1 MTEAAGRDRGVTEF
15 REAPEP
21 EIRAWDERTVRPP
34 GGHVLQSRAWAEYR
48 RRAGWRPIHLVGSD
62 ESGILALVRPWPV
75 IGGSSAYLSRGP
87 IPTNGASAEVLADRL
102 DGASRWLTAHGV
114 DVVAAD
120 AQIRADTGYGAA
132 VARRGFHSIEEI
144 QPSRHRLSVPLPEGT
159 TEESALAT
167 VSKQTR
173 QRIRKAEGEAGLTV
187 VRYDRDAGADGS
199 GVGDGFAA
207 PSRPIAVALGDFYDL
222 LVATAERR
230 DFDVLSR
237 RRFLDWTTSAHAAGQ
252 VLYLEACEERDRPIA
267 GLVIYRH
274 GERLSTFLS
283 GDRDDARDR
292 HPGAFHLLRWRA
304 IQLAIREGRAE
315 MDLDGADVAGARRIP
330 LEGESAYGLY
340 QHKRSFG
347 AEWVELAGA
356 QERVARPW
364 RYAIGR
370 AIAAA
375 SRRVAPGRPR

>member
-1 MTEAAGRDRGVTEF
+1 MIDF
-15 REAPEP
+15 REATEA
-21 EIRAWDERTVRPP
+21 ELRTWDERTVRPA

-62 ESGILALVRPWPV
+62 DSAVLALVRPWPLV
-75 IGGSSAYLSRGP
+75 GGASAYISRGP
-87 IPTNGASAEVLADRL
+87 VPTDPSAEVLADRL
-102 DGASRWLTAHGV
+102 DGATRWLTANGV

-120 AQIRADTGYGAA
+120 AQIRADTGYLAA
-132 VARRGFHSIEEI
+132 AARRGFHAIEEI
-144 QPSRHRLSVPLPEGT
+144 QPSRHRLSVPLPPDT
-159 TEESALAT
+159 TEEGALANVT
-167 VSKQTR
+167 KQTR
-173 QRIRKAEGEAGLTV
+173 QRIRKAEAEGALAI
-187 VRYDRDAGADGS
+187 VRYDRDAGADGT
-199 GVGDGFAA
+199 GVGEGFAT
-207 PSRPIAVALGDFYDL
+207 PSRPIADALGDFYDL

-230 DFDVLSR
+230 HFDVLSR
-237 RRFLDWTTSAHAAGQ
+237 SRFLDWTTTAHAAGQ
-252 VLYLEACEERDRPIA
+252 VLYLEACEEGDQPIA

-283 GDRDDARDR
+283 GDRDDARNR

-315 MDLDGADVAGARRIP
+315 MDLDGADLPGARRVP
-330 LEGESAYGLY
+330 AEGEAAYGLY

-364 RYAIGR
+364 RYALGRGVAALRRRVGIGR
-370 AIAAA
+370 
-375 SRRVAPGRPR
+375 G

>member
-1 MTEAAGRDRGVTEF
+1 VIEF
-15 REAPEP
+15 REATDA
-21 EIRAWDERTVRPP
+21 EIRAWDERTVRPA

-48 RRAGWRPIHLVGSD
+48 RRAGWRPIHLLGSD
-62 ESGILALVRPWPV
+62 DSAVLALVKPWPLV
-75 IGGSSAYLSRGP
+75 GGASAYLSRGP
-87 IPTNGASAEVLADRL
+87 LPIGASAEVLAERL
-102 DGASRWLTAHGV
+102 DGATRWLNAHGV

-120 AQIRADTGYGAA
+120 AQIRADTGFAAA
-132 VARRGFHSIEEI
+132 VARRGFHPIEEI
-144 QPSRHRLSVPLPEGT
+144 QPSRHRLAVALPPGT
-159 TEESALAT
+159 TENAALAN

-173 QRIRKAEGEAGLTV
+173 QRIRKAEADGLAV
-187 VRYDRDAGADGS
+187 IRYDRDAGADGT

-207 PSRPIAVALGDFYDL
+207 PTRPIADALGEFYDL

-230 DFDVLSR
+230 HFDVLSR
-237 RRFLDWTTSAHAAGQ
+237 ARFLDWTTTAHAAGQ
-252 VLYLEACEERDRPIA
+252 VLYLEACEALAPGGEQNRPIA

-283 GDRDDARDR
+283 GDRNDARDR

-315 MDLDGADVAGARRIP
+315 MDLDGADVPGARRMP
-330 LEGESAYGLY
+330 REGEAPYGLF
-340 QHKRSFG
+340 QHKRAFG

-364 RYAIGR
+364 RYALGR
-370 AIAAA
+370 GVSVVTRA
-375 SRRVAPGRPR
+375 VGVGQPR

>member
-1 MTEAAGRDRGVTEF
+1 VIEY
-15 REAPEP
+15 REATED
-21 EIRAWDERTVRPP
+21 ELRTWDERTVRPS

-62 ESGILALVRPWPV
+62 ESAILALVKPWPLV
-75 IGGSSAYLSRGP
+75 GGSSAYVSRGP
-87 IPTNGASAEVLADRL
+87 VPTDPSAEVLADRV
-102 DGASRWLTAHGV
+102 DGATRWLTAHGV

-120 AQIRADTGYGAA
+120 AQIRADTGYAAA
-132 VARRGFHSIEEI
+132 VARRGFHAIEEI
-144 QPSRHRLSVPLPEGT
+144 QPSRHRLSVRLPPGT
-159 TEESALAT
+159 TEETALANVT
-167 VSKQTR
+167 KQTR
-173 QRIRKAEGEAGLTV
+173 QRIRKAEAEDGLV
-187 VRYDRDAGADGS
+187 VRRYDRDAGADGA
-199 GVGDGFAA
+199 GVGEGFVA
-207 PSRPIAVALGDFYDL
+207 PARPIVEALGDFYDL

-230 DFDVLSR
+230 HFDVLSR
-237 RRFLDWTTSAHAAGQ
+237 RRFLDWTTTAHGAGQ
-252 VLYLEACEERDRPIA
+252 ALYLEACEDGDRPVA

-315 MDLDGADVAGARRIP
+315 MDLDGADLAGARRIP
-330 LEGESAYGLY
+330 REGDPAYGLY

-356 QERVARPW
+356 QERIARPW
-364 RYAIGR
+364 RYALGR

-375 SRRVAPGRPR
+375 GRRVGIGRPR

>member
-1 MTEAAGRDRGVTEF
+1 MIEF
-15 REAPEP
+15 REASDAELQ
-21 EIRAWDERTVRPP
+21 AWDDRTVRPS

-48 RRAGWRPIHLVGSD
+48 RRAGWRPIHLVGADGSAV
-62 ESGILALVRPWPV
+62 LALVKPWPLV
-75 IGGSSAYLSRGP
+75 GGASAYISRGP
-87 IPTNGASAEVLADRL
+87 VPSDPSAEVLADRL
-102 DGASRWLTAHGV
+102 DGATRWLFANGV

-132 VARRGFHSIEEI
+132 VARRGFHPIEEI
-144 QPSRHRLSVPLPEGT
+144 QPSRHRLSVPLPAGV
-159 TEESALAT
+159 TEEAALAGVT
-167 VSKQTR
+167 KQTR
-173 QRIRKAEGEAGLTV
+173 QRIRKAEGEDGLTV
-187 VRYDRDAGADGS
+187 IRYDRDAGADGT

-207 PSRPIAVALGDFYDL
+207 PTRPIADALGDFHDL

-230 DFDVLSR
+230 HFDVLSR
-237 RRFLDWTTSAHAAGQ
+237 DRFLDWTTSAHAAGQ
-252 VLYLEACEERDRPIA
+252 VLYLEACEAGDRPIA

-315 MDLDGADVAGARRIP
+315 MDLDGADVPGARRVP
-330 LEGESAYGLY
+330 LEGEAPHGLY

-364 RYAIGR
+364 RYALGR
-370 AIAAA
+370 GTSALTRRLRAAR
-375 SRRVAPGRPR
+375 S